1 MTAPRSR
8 RDEANRTTDSLSQ
21 LHLTPR
27 EAERL
32 RNVSYQRQVEAGMR
46 NPGNAGLT
54 VQRLGDANPW
64 NPEVVG
70 SNGEDSK

>member
-1 MTAPRSR
+1 
-8 RDEANRTTDSLSQ
+8 

-54 VQRLGDANPW
+54 AERLGDAMPFV
-64 NPEVVG
+64 PEEKRLHV
-70 SNGEDSK
+70 EDANLRG